1 MSTAEQ
7 QQLPSLE
14 ELKERAIEGHPITT
28 EEVSKIAKTETEL
41 TDGRGPIAGGVAAT
55 AQSLKAKQEHF
66 LEVASEVSHKP
77 VEEITKE
84 DAAAVESAEVCLFTI
99 ISLIDHCQ
107 IHHHRCG
114 LILTNLDSYVYR
126 HVFLVTARRRDQLPL
141 RSSRLRTRTR
151 NSCPRLT
158 RLMPRLWWI
167 AVHSEEDCYDDYE
180 NRVCAFSHGV
190 MEIEV
195 FGRDYTK
202 SMTYEHTD
210 GTVSAGK
217 TLIDWDHSRLYIRCL
232 QTHISL
238 S

>member
-114 LILTNLDSYVYR
+114 LILTILIHMCTGTSSWSPPAEGINCRYDPVDCGQER
-126 HVFLVTARRRDQLPL
+126 ETHVRD
-141 RSSRLRTRTR
+141 
-151 NSCPRLT
+151 
-158 RLMPRLWWI
+158 
-167 AVHSEEDCYDDYE
+167 
-180 NRVCAFSHGV
+180 
-190 MEIEV
+190 
-195 FGRDYTK
+195 
-202 SMTYEHTD
+202 
-210 GTVSAGK
+210 
-217 TLIDWDHSRLYIRCL
+217 
-232 QTHISL
+232 
-238 S
+238 